1 MKSAQRKKQ
10 IMEAGK
16 KLFAQKGYYEANV
29 EDIRQSIGIGKGTF
43 YLYFKNKEDLFIA
56 IMDDFLNEWVSVL
69 KHALTDIDP
78 TDLQG
83 FYRTM
88 INNSFRFFRL
98 DPYISKIFVRIGP
111 GINEHFE
118 PYIER
123 FEQTM
128 LKFVMDYLRM
138 GIKNG
143 FFRQD
148 LDVELVANIL
158 VGGHLRIA
166 YRYFINRPPE
176 SKQRSIGNISQKVF
190 DMIIRGLTLDKAA
203 HKKALQP

>member
-1 MKSAQRKKQ
+1 MKSALRKKQ

-16 KLFAQKGYYEANV
+16 KLFARKGFYGANV

-56 IMDDFLNEWVSVL
+56 ILDDFLNEWVSGL
-69 KHALTDIDP
+69 KTALSEIDP

-111 GINEHFE
+111 GINEQFE

-128 LKFVMDYLRM
+128 LKFVMDYLRL

-143 FFRQD
+143 FFRED

-166 YRYFINRPPE
+166 YRYFINRPPG
-176 SKQRSIGNISQKVF
+176 SKQRSIDTITQEVF
-190 DMIIRGLTLDKAA
+190 DMVIRGLSLDKAA
-203 HKKALQP
+203 HRSALLS

>member
-1 MKSAQRKKQ
+1 MKSALRRKQ
-10 IMEAGK
+10 IMDAGK

-69 KHALTDIDP
+69 KHALSDIDP

-98 DPYISKIFVRIGP
+98 DPYISKMFVRIGP

-143 FFRQD
+143 FFRDD

-166 YRYFINRPPE
+166 YHYFIDRPPD
-176 SKQRSIGNISQKVF
+176 SKQRSIGTITQEVF

-203 HKKALQP
+203 HKSALQS